1 MIFYYF
7 LALLAAFCWSISS
20 LISADITRI
29 LGGIGFNRL
38 RLIFV
43 SFMLLIYASLQNS
56 WNTINIE
63 YLNIIIV
70 SGVIG
75 VFLGDTLL
83 FMAMQRIGPRRNNI
97 LFSLAA
103 PFTVILNI
111 VALQKTMSFIDI
123 TGCILVFIGVVV
135 AISYGNSR
143 KNNDHRWELIEGSIR
158 IGILFGI
165 LAALC
170 QAIGIIMM
178 KPILNKG
185 ADPIASAAIRTTISA
200 FLLSFTYISKSN
212 LMTGTSNNFTPNI
225 IIKTA
230 ISGFLGMALGMSLLL
245 IALKNGD
252 AGIVAT
258 LSSTSPI
265 MILFLLWVLT
275 KKIPSLGSWIGTVI
289 AITGTGLI
297 FIS

>member
-7 LALLAAFCWSISS
+7 LALLAAFSWSISS

-43 SFMLLIYASLQNS
+43 SLMLLSYVTFQKT
-56 WNTINIE
+56 WDTINIE
-63 YLNIIIV
+63 YLNVIIV

-75 VFLGDTLL
+75 IFLGDTLL
-83 FMAMQRIGPRRNNI
+83 FMALKRIGPRRNNI

-111 VALQKTMSFIDI
+111 LALQQKMSLIEI
-123 TGCILVFIGVVV
+123 SGCILVFIGVVV
-135 AISYGNSR
+135 AISYGNS
-143 KNNDHRWELIEGSIR
+143 KNNNHRWELIEGSIK

-170 QAIGIIMM
+170 QSIGLIMM
-178 KPILNKG
+178 KPILDQG
-185 ADPIASAAIRTTISA
+185 ADPIASAAIRCTISA
-200 FLLSFTYISKSN
+200 LLLSLTYFSKSN
-212 LMTGTSNNFTPNI
+212 FISNNINYTTSTI
-225 IIKTA
+225 LKTI

-245 IALKNGD
+245 IALQKAD

-265 MILFLLWVLT
+265 MILFLLWIIT
-275 KKIPSLGSWIGTVI
+275 KKIPSIGAWIGTII
-289 AITGTGLI
+289 AIIGTGLI
-297 FIS
+297 FIN

>member
-7 LALLAAFCWSISS
+7 LALLAAFSWSISS

-43 SFMLLIYASLQNS
+43 SIMLLSYATFQKT
-56 WNTINIE
+56 WDTINIE
-63 YLNIIIV
+63 YLNVIIV
-70 SGVIG
+70 SGIIG
-75 VFLGDTLL
+75 IFLGDTLL
-83 FMAMQRIGPRRNNI
+83 FMALKRIGPRRNNI

-111 VALQKTMSFIDI
+111 LVLQQKMSLIEI

-135 AISYGNSR
+135 AISYGNS
-143 KNNDHRWELIEGSIR
+143 KNNNHRWELIEGSIK

-170 QAIGIIMM
+170 QSIGLIMM
-178 KPILNKG
+178 KPILDQG
-185 ADPIASAAIRTTISA
+185 ADPIASAAIRCTISA
-200 FLLSFTYISKSN
+200 LLLSLTYISKSN
-212 LMTGTSNNFTPNI
+212 LIGNNINFTASTI
-225 IIKTA
+225 LKTI

-245 IALKNGD
+245 IALQKAD

-265 MILFLLWVLT
+265 MILFLLWIIT
-275 KKIPSLGSWIGTVI
+275 KKIPSIGAWIGTII
-289 AITGTGLI
+289 AIIGTGLI
-297 FIS
+297 FIN

>member
-7 LALLAAFCWSISS
+7 LALLAAFSWSISS

-43 SFMLLIYASLQNS
+43 SIMLLSYATFQKT
-56 WNTINIE
+56 WDTINIE
-63 YLNIIIV
+63 YLNVIIV

-75 VFLGDTLL
+75 IFLGDTLL
-83 FMAMQRIGPRRNNI
+83 FMALKRIGPRRNNI

-111 VALQKTMSFIDI
+111 LALQQKMSLIEI

-135 AISYGNSR
+135 AISYGNS
-143 KNNDHRWELIEGSIR
+143 KNNNHRWELIEGSIK

-170 QAIGIIMM
+170 QSIGLIMM
-178 KPILNKG
+178 KPILDQG
-185 ADPIASAAIRTTISA
+185 ADPIASAAIRCTISA
-200 FLLSFTYISKSN
+200 LLLSLTYISKSN
-212 LMTGTSNNFTPNI
+212 LIGSNINFTTSTI
-225 IIKTA
+225 LKTI

-245 IALKNGD
+245 IALQKAD

-265 MILFLLWVLT
+265 MILFLLWIIT
-275 KKIPSLGSWIGTVI
+275 KKIPSIGAWIGTIIVI
-289 AITGTGLI
+289 IGTGLI
-297 FIS
+297 FIN

>member
-7 LALLAAFCWSISS
+7 LALLAAFSWSISS

-43 SFMLLIYASLQNS
+43 SIMLLSYATFQKT
-56 WNTINIE
+56 WDTINIE
-63 YLNIIIV
+63 YLNVIIV

-75 VFLGDTLL
+75 IFLGDTLL
-83 FMAMQRIGPRRNNI
+83 FMALKRIGPRRNNI

-111 VALQKTMSFIDI
+111 LALQQKMSLIEI

-135 AISYGNSR
+135 AISYGNS
-143 KNNDHRWELIEGSIR
+143 KNNNHRWELIEGSIK

-170 QAIGIIMM
+170 QSIGLIMM
-178 KPILNKG
+178 KPILDQG
-185 ADPIASAAIRTTISA
+185 ADPIASAAIRCTISA
-200 FLLSFTYISKSN
+200 LLLSLTYISKSN
-212 LMTGTSNNFTPNI
+212 LIGSNINFTTSTI
-225 IIKTA
+225 LKTI

-245 IALKNGD
+245 IALQKAD

-265 MILFLLWVLT
+265 MILFLLWIIT
-275 KKIPSLGSWIGTVI
+275 KKIPSIGAWI
-289 AITGTGLI
+289 
-297 FIS
+297 

>member
-20 LISADITRI
+20 LISADITRV

-75 VFLGDTLL
+75 IFLGDTLL

-111 VALQKTMSFIDI
+111 VALQKTMSFIEI
-123 TGCILVFIGVVV
+123 TGCILVFIGVVI

-143 KNNDHRWELIEGSIR
+143 KNNDHRWELIEGSIK

-178 KPILNKG
+178 KPILDKG

-200 FLLSFTYISKSN
+200 FLLSFTYISKSH
-212 LMTGTSNNFTPNI
+212 LTGASINFTPDI
-225 IIKTA
+225 ILKTI

-245 IALKNGD
+245 IALQNGD

-258 LSSTSPI
+258 LASTSPI
-265 MILFLLWVLT
+265 MILFLLWILT
-275 KKIPSLGSWIGTVI
+275 KKIPSLGSWIGTFI
-289 AITGTGLI
+289 AIIGTGLI